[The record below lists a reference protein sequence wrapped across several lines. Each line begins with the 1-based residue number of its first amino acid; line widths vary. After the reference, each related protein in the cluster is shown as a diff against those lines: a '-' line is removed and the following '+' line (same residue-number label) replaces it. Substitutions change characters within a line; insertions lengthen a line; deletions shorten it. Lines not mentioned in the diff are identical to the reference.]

1 MKRRSLRMCLDSSI
15 NAVFSLA
22 EPTRPPPL
30 PPPLNPLLLESA
42 TELAR
47 KIALGQV
54 KSVDVLRAYIHR
66 ISEVNPLINAV
77 VDERF
82 QDALEESK
90 NIDDLI
96 ARSDESQRQEIL
108 RKKPF
113 LGIPVTTK
121 NLVGIKGL
129 LIDVG
134 LVSRQGVRADRDAGA
149 IEMMRKAGAI
159 PLAITNV
166 SEMAMW
172 WESNNKLHGRT
183 RNPYDLRR
191 NAGGSSGGEGA
202 LLASAGSLIG
212 VGTDIGGSIRMP
224 AFFNGVFGHKPSP
237 NLVSNSGQY
246 PEIVDV
252 QAEFLGTGPMC
263 RYARDL
269 RPMLAA
275 LVGPEG
281 ASRLRLEVPV
291 DLRCVE
297 VFYMNEIKDRSFL
310 MSPVSDEVR
319 RALSDV
325 IAHLSTLTSK
335 PAEEHNFPSMA
346 YAFEIWNHLM
356 MSGDCPKFIEV
367 LRNSGS
373 TISHPILEM
382 LKWTTG
388 QSKHTFPAVFLTIG
402 EKYLPS
408 KESET
413 SRRYVA
419 LGRELE
425 QSFAKLLN
433 DRNAIFLCPT
443 HPEPAP
449 KHRTPVFRGFNF
461 AYAGI
466 FNVLRLPVTACAVRL
481 GEHSGLPVGIQVVA
495 GRNQDRLCLAVA
507 EEIER
512 AFGGWRDPSRKT

>member
-1 MKRRSLRMCLDSSI
+1 MRSLRMCMDWSI

-22 EPTRPPPL
+22 EPTRPSPL
-30 PPPLNPLLLESA
+30 PPPRNPLLLESA

-47 KIALGQV
+47 KIAIGQV
-54 KSVDVLRAYIHR
+54 KSVDVLEAYIER
-66 ISEVNPLINAV
+66 ILEVNPLINAV
-77 VDERF
+77 IDERF
-82 QDALEESK
+82 QDALEESRSV
-90 NIDDLI
+90 DDLI
-96 ARSDESQRQEIL
+96 ARSDEAQRNEIL

-113 LGIPVTTK
+113 LGVPVTTK
-121 NLVGIKGL
+121 NLVGVKGL

-134 LVSRQGVRADRDAGA
+134 VVSRRGVRADRDAAA

-166 SEMAMW
+166 SEMAIW

-183 RNPYDLRR
+183 RNPYDLRC

-202 LLASAGSLIG
+202 LLAAAGSLIG

-224 AFFNGVFGHKPSP
+224 AFFNGVYGHKPSP
-237 NLVSNSGQY
+237 NIVSNSGQY
-246 PEIVDV
+246 PEIVDYR
-252 QAEFLGTGPMC
+252 AEFLGTGPMC

-269 RPMLAA
+269 RPMLIA
-275 LVGPEG
+275 LAGTEATG
-281 ASRLRLEVPV
+281 RLRLDEPV
-291 DLRCVE
+291 DLRQIR

-310 MSPVSDEVR
+310 MSPVSNEVIEY
-319 RALSDV
+319 LSS
-325 IAHLSTLTSK
+325 LTLK
-335 PAEEHNFPSMA
+335 PAEERNFPSMT
-346 YAFEIWNHLM
+346 YAFEIWNSLM
-356 MSGDCPKFIEV
+356 MSGDCPKLIEV
-367 LRNSGS
+367 LKSSGS
-373 TISHPILEM
+373 TISHPFIEM
-382 LKWTTG
+382 LKWTAG
-388 QSKHTFPAVFLTIG
+388 QSKHTFPAVFMTVG

-408 KESET
+408 KESES

-425 QSFAKLLN
+425 QEFANLLN
-433 DRNAIFLCPT
+433 DRDAVFLCPT

-461 AYAGI
+461 VYAGI

-481 GEHSGLPVGIQVVA
+481 GEHSELPVGIQVVA

-512 AFGGWRDPSRKT
+512 VFGGWRDPSKKA